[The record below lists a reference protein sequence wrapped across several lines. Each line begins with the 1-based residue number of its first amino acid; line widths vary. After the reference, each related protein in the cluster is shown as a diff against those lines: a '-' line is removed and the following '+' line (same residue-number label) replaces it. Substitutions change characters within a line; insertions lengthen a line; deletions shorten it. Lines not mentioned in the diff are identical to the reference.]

1 MRARLSC
8 VSQQS
13 PEKSDFSLLV
23 EQLLY
28 TYPKANINRSTI
40 ENIVSGNREVNNK
53 EYPLRKEVNI
63 IFPLDNLLPPSY
75 NPANQILKTLTRTS
89 TFQSDF
95 QRAKQK

>member
-1 MRARLSC
+1 M
-8 VSQQS
+8 
-13 PEKSDFSLLV
+13 
-23 EQLLY
+23 
-28 TYPKANINRSTI
+28 I

-95 QRAKQK
+95 QRAKQKWSKDHNGASKAKAQKPNGPPSCKAKV